1 MIFNHKRQL
10 DKKSS
15 GGSDHKGALR
25 APDEST
31 GLVST
36 NAYPDRSLS
45 LSLYLSF
52 PPPPLPLKCSSTS
65 QEGRIISERRL
76 FHPNDHRIIR
86 SAFPPYSRIGLDR
99 LHPRNQISIE
109 TELRSSIDVKS
120 TRLPCHPIAPF
131 PPSSIQHLSPLETL
145 PNS

>member
-36 NAYPDRSLS
+36 NAIGLSLS
-45 LSLYLSF
+45 LSPSLHLSF
-52 PPPPLPLKCSSTS
+52 PLPPP
-65 QEGRIISERRL
+65 RM
-76 FHPNDHRIIR
+76 FVHV
-86 SAFPPYSRIGLDR
+86 SRGKD
-99 LHPRNQISIE
+99 N
-109 TELRSSIDVKS
+109 
-120 TRLPCHPIAPF
+120 
-131 PPSSIQHLSPLETL
+131 
-145 PNS
+145 

>member
-36 NAYPDRSLS
+36 NAIGLSLS
-45 LSLYLSF
+45 LSPSL
-52 PPPPLPLKCSSTS
+52 LPSPSPSNVRPRLKR
-65 QEGRIISERRL
+65 EG
-76 FHPNDHRIIR
+76 
-86 SAFPPYSRIGLDR
+86 
-99 LHPRNQISIE
+99 
-109 TELRSSIDVKS
+109 
-120 TRLPCHPIAPF
+120 
-131 PPSSIQHLSPLETL
+131 
-145 PNS
+145 

>member
-45 LSLYLSF
+45 LSLSFLSSPS
-52 PPPPLPLKCSSTS
+52 PPP
-65 QEGRIISERRL
+65 QM
-76 FHPNDHRIIR
+76 FVHV
-86 SAFPPYSRIGLDR
+86 SRGKD
-99 LHPRNQISIE
+99 N
-109 TELRSSIDVKS
+109 
-120 TRLPCHPIAPF
+120 
-131 PPSSIQHLSPLETL
+131 
-145 PNS
+145 

>member
-36 NAYPDRSLS
+36 NAYPDKSLS
-45 LSLYLSF
+45 LSIF
-52 PPPPLPLKCSSTS
+52 PSLPLPSPSNVRPRLKR
-65 QEGRIISERRL
+65 EG
-76 FHPNDHRIIR
+76 
-86 SAFPPYSRIGLDR
+86 
-99 LHPRNQISIE
+99 
-109 TELRSSIDVKS
+109 
-120 TRLPCHPIAPF
+120 
-131 PPSSIQHLSPLETL
+131 
-145 PNS
+145 

>member
-36 NAYPDRSLS
+36 NAIGLS
-45 LSLYLSF
+45 LSSSLHLSF
-52 PPPPLPLKCSSTS
+52 PLPPP
-65 QEGRIISERRL
+65 QM
-76 FHPNDHRIIR
+76 FVHV
-86 SAFPPYSRIGLDR
+86 SRGKD
-99 LHPRNQISIE
+99 N
-109 TELRSSIDVKS
+109 
-120 TRLPCHPIAPF
+120 
-131 PPSSIQHLSPLETL
+131 
-145 PNS
+145 